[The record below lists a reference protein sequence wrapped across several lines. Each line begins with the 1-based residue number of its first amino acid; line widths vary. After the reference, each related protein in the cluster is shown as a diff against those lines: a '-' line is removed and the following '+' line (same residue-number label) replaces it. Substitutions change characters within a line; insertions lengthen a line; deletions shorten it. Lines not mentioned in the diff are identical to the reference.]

1 MTALCSKLTLFKW
14 RYSHRDRPSLLCSVL
29 HSLCIHLFFLSP
41 LIRCYYLASLEQ
53 LFLRRYA
60 LSIISL
66 RSRLCL
72 CSAKFLYRMESGLP
86 LASPGHAIQRKN
98 PQDESQRFSKWRLP
112 TLPQR
117 SAVPSAMLSLAAAL
131 ASPLRCLR
139 PPRAA
144 GAHSPHPTP
153 SATAD
158 TARASEAGL
167 TTPELRLYR
176 PTT

>member
-72 CSAKFLYRMESGLP
+72 CSAKFLYRMGSAYRL
-86 LASPGHAIQRKN
+86 QRRTCYTKK
-98 PQDESQRFSKWRLP
+98 E
-112 TLPQR
+112 
-117 SAVPSAMLSLAAAL
+117 
-131 ASPLRCLR
+131 PLRRISEVLKV
-139 PPRAA
+139 AA
-144 GAHSPHPTP
+144 TYS
-153 SATAD
+153 
-158 TARASEAGL
+158 
-167 TTPELRLYR
+167 
-176 PTT
+176 PTTQCSTIGDAELNDPVRNGKGWDLSAITT